1 MLKIAGP
8 IIRSAMP
15 EPRSPDALQ
24 GRINLL
30 ARAPMS
36 IDGHEERQAVIRP
49 IGASQPV
56 DAGGFI
62 VNTCAADLIGEP
74 WSSLVSDLLV
84 QCLEELGGSL
94 HSLQLRGSVPRGIA
108 VEGISD
114 LDVFCITN
122 GRHPKAS
129 AWADRMARRVE
140 VLYPFCRGLDLRVWP
155 LCDLVG
161 LPSGHPARFLLKTQG
176 LCIWGPDVTA
186 DWPPVPLEHAQ
197 NALKALPVALERM
210 RMAIARRSPADEAL
224 MVARCRWLA
233 KKVVR
238 AGFEL
243 VAPLER
249 AYTRDLHPCWQGFAR
264 HHRALTTPMEE
275 VLLLAIRPTARTNSL
290 TKIIEVGELVLL
302 EARRNGE
309 LL

>member
-1 MLKIAGP
+1 
-8 IIRSAMP
+8 
-15 EPRSPDALQ
+15 
-24 GRINLL
+24 
-30 ARAPMS
+30 MS

-74 WSSLVSDLLV
+74 WSRLVSHLLV
-84 QCLEELGGSL
+84 QCLEELGPSL

-122 GRHPKAS
+122 GRHPQAS
-129 AWADRMARRVE
+129 AWIDRMARRME

-176 LCIWGPDVTA
+176 LCIWGPDLTTE
-186 DWPPVPLEHAQ
+186 WPPVPLEHAHI
-197 NALKALPVALERM
+197 ALSALPSALERM
-210 RMAIARRSPADEAL
+210 RMAIARRSPFDEPL
-224 MVARCRWLA
+224 MLARCRWLA

-249 AYTRDLHPCWQGFAR
+249 AYTRDLYPCWQGFAR
-264 HHRALTTPMEE
+264 HRQALAPSMEE
-275 VLLLAIRPTARTNSL
+275 VLLLAVNPTARSGP
-290 TKIIEVGELVLL
+290 IIKVIELGEKVLL
-302 EARRNGE
+302 EASHEGIPP
-309 LL
+309 

>member
-1 MLKIAGP
+1 
-8 IIRSAMP
+8 
-15 EPRSPDALQ
+15 
-24 GRINLL
+24 
-30 ARAPMS
+30 MS
-36 IDGHEERQAVIRP
+36 IDGPEERQPVIRP

-56 DAGGFI
+56 DSGGFI
-62 VNTCAADLIGEP
+62 VNTCAADLIREP
-74 WSSLVSDLLV
+74 WSRLVSHLQV
-84 QCLEELGGSL
+84 QCLEELGPSL

-108 VEGISD
+108 VEGVSD

-122 GRHPKAS
+122 GRHPQS
-129 AWADRMARRVE
+129 SDWIDRMERSVE
-140 VLYPFCRGLDLRVWP
+140 VMYPFCRGLDLRVWP
-155 LCDLVG
+155 LRDMVE

-176 LCIWGPDVTA
+176 LCIWGPDVAA
-186 DWPPVPLEHAQ
+186 DWPLVPIDHAQ
-197 NALKALPVALERM
+197 IALKALPVALERM
-210 RMAIARRSPADEAL
+210 RMAMARRSPADDAL

-275 VLLLAIRPTARTNSL
+275 VLLLAIRPSARTSSL
-290 TKIIEVGELVLL
+290 TKIIEVGEQVLL
-302 EARRNGE
+302 ESRNNRD